1 MDNRGVLIGSI
12 IFVFASFILMMVL
25 LIYETYRGRA
35 EMEQLVAKSQK
46 VKTKTRL
53 IEPIKVQ
60 DFSMYRTVIGN
71 EGREMVEIPEGP
83 FTMGYDQG
91 DPDEAP
97 AHPVYLKAFFRYGDV
112 ETKSRSRVLL
122 AVLTMASGCHDGI
135 AIAFKTY
142 SAA

>member
-71 EGREMVEIPEGP
+71 EGREMVEIPEG
-83 FTMGYDQG
+83 
-91 DPDEAP
+91 
-97 AHPVYLKAFFRYGDV
+97 
-112 ETKSRSRVLL
+112 SR
-122 AVLTMASGCHDGI
+122 
-135 AIAFKTY
+135 
-142 SAA
+142 